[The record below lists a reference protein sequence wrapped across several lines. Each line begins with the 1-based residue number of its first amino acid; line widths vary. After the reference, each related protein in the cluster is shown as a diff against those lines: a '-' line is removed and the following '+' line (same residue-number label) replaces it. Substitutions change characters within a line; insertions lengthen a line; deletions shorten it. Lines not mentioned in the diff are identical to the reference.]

1 MNKKVLFAILALALA
16 AMACGL
22 PSIPGLSGGPLFQD
36 DFGGFEQTWG
46 TGTDSD
52 SSIEYS
58 NGGLNMQVYETN
70 YFVWSTPND
79 EDYTNIHIEVTVQ
92 NNSSDPN
99 TAFGVICNQGIPSTN
114 YYYFA
119 VTANGQ
125 YAIARG
131 AVAQDDFFM
140 TGDNQWSNSD
150 LIPQNAASYQLG
162 ADCGNGAL
170 TLYVNGQQVASV
182 NDSTYTSG
190 AVGLFTWS
198 DEQSSSANMTFD
210 NFIVTELK

>member
-1 MNKKVLFAILALALA
+1 
-16 AMACGL
+16 MACGL

-36 DFGGFEQTWG
+36 DFSGFEQTWG

-79 EDYTNIHIEVTVQ
+79 EDYTNIHIEVTAQ

-119 VTANGQ
+119 VTASGQ

-131 AVAQDDFFM
+131 AVAKDDFFM
-140 TGDNQWSNSD
+140 TGDNDWVNSD
-150 LIPQNAASYQLG
+150 LIPQDAASYQIG
-162 ADCGNGAL
+162 ADCGNGVL

-198 DEQSSSANMTFD
+198 DEQTSSANVTFD

>member
-79 EDYTNIHIEVTVQ
+79 EDYTNIHIEVTAQ

-119 VTANGQ
+119 VTASGQ

-131 AVAQDDFFM
+131 AVAKDDFFM
-140 TGDNQWSNSD
+140 TGDNDWANSD
-150 LIPQNAASYQLG
+150 LIPQDAASYQIG
-162 ADCGNGAL
+162 ADCGNGVL

-198 DEQSSSANMTFD
+198 DEQTSSANVTFD